1 MLSKEKHMI
10 LFRKNRI
17 SRSMKKKPARLC
29 TLTIVAKH
37 HAQYQNKIAL
47 AQKQKRLCR
56 GKMAF
61 PGGRVDKKDR
71 TIKQAAIRELKEE
84 LGVTPENTRNVF
96 FLGIVRFFVGKSA
109 KKPSITMHVF
119 WYDVPSTCRLH
130 ESDELKKPRWFIVHR
145 LPWKRMMPADRIW
158 FRSALSALF
167 TGLRFREDVWYNKR
181 KTKVIR
187 ADCHIFLPGEQVR

>member
-1 MLSKEKHMI
+1 
-10 LFRKNRI
+10 
-17 SRSMKKKPARLC
+17 MKKKTSRLC
-29 TLTIVAKH
+29 TLTIVAQP
-37 HAQYQNKIAL
+37 HAQYVYKIAL

-71 TIKQAAIRELKEE
+71 SIKQAALRELTEE
-84 LGVTPENTRNVF
+84 LGVTPENQKDVL

-109 KKPSITMHVF
+109 KTPSITMHVF
-119 WYDVPSTCRLH
+119 WYDAHGECPLR
-130 ESDELKKPRWFIVHR
+130 ESDELKRPRWFILNR

-167 TGLRFREDVWYNKR
+167 TGLRFREDIWYNRR
-181 KTKVIR
+181 KTRVIH
-187 ADCHIFLPGEQVR
+187 ADCHIFLLGERVR

>member
-1 MLSKEKHMI
+1 
-10 LFRKNRI
+10 
-17 SRSMKKKPARLC
+17 MKKKPSRLC
-29 TLTIVAKH
+29 TLTIVAQPH
-37 HAQYQNKIAL
+37 EEYAYKIAL

-71 TIKQAAIRELKEE
+71 SIKQAALRELQEE
-84 LGVTPENTRNVF
+84 LGVIPDNPKGVH
-96 FLGIVRFFVGKSA
+96 FLGIVRFFIGKSA
-109 KKPSITMHVF
+109 KTPSITMHVF
-119 WYDVPSTCRLH
+119 WHNVHSTCSLH
-130 ESDELKKPRWFIVHR
+130 ESDELKTPRWFMLHR

-167 TGLRFREDVWYNKR
+167 TGLRFREDIWYTKR
-181 KTKVIR
+181 KTRVIH